1 MFTDL
6 LSIAA
11 DAATVLPLLLLLID
25 RNKHRG
31 RSRAAAK

>member
-11 DAATVLPLLLLLID
+11 DAATVL
-25 RNKHRG
+25 
-31 RSRAAAK
+31 AAVLYAIECRERHGAADE

>member
-11 DAATVLPLLLLLID
+11 DAANLLGFVLYAIEC
-25 RNKHRG
+25 HAHHG
-31 RSRAAAK
+31 AADE

>member
-25 RNKHRG
+25 RRKHRG